1 MTREN
6 EHRSLTFVS
15 ANFLYQLMLQ
25 SLLYEQEKAIKL
37 LSDNEREVARN
48 KELMENT
55 ANAAHDV
62 KASS

>member
-1 MTREN
+1 M
-6 EHRSLTFVS
+6 H
-15 ANFLYQLMLQ
+15 Q

-55 ANAAHDV
+55 ANATHDV